1 MILIFTFLLLLR
13 AIVGM
18 LEVEVEEEIVETL
31 LENVEIEFVL
41 DVERREVNLELI
53 PSEACICGFE
63 REDNMRNSCGSG
75 VIGNDSLDL
84 VPVSKLISMSF
95 ETLSWAGF
103 MIFWI

>member
-75 VIGNDSLDL
+75 MIGNDSLDL

>member
-1 MILIFTFLLLLR
+1 MILIFTFLSLLR

-18 LEVEVEEEIVETL
+18 LVVEVEEEIVETL

-75 VIGNDSLDL
+75 MIGNDSLDL